1 MQTICTPKSITISNG
16 QIIDICLDKEYAQML
31 ADDGELMN
39 TFADWERE
47 IGDCR
52 INDLQVNR
60 KFWQLSRAL
69 KREVYKFCKANRLTV
84 ENNNAN
90 NN

>member
-1 MQTICTPKSITISNG
+1 MQTICTPKSITINNG
-16 QIIDICLDKEYAQML
+16 QITDICLNKEYAQML
-31 ADDGELMN
+31 AEDGELIN

-84 ENNNAN
+84 GE
-90 NN
+90 